1 MTNSYD
7 VDHGLSQDAP
17 GPLEPVELSQQDD
30 TLVRTGNTARDQEM
44 YAAGIRTGEENT
56 KHNAAIRA
64 GVPDGWRLVPNT
76 MTLDMR
82 VAFAETWF
90 SKVRCI
96 DDPEMEDAYA
106 AMLSAAPTAP
116 DAPLASPS
124 RAIFGDQIG
133 GQMDAMAS
141 VPSLSSLH
149 GLAPG
154 ACEGMKSED
163 YVNKVRNGG
172 CSFPDCAAPGVST
185 VEDEQ
190 HTDACPRCGGT
201 GNITVLSDNSP
212 DAHDVE
218 VCCDHCQGTGAAVDA
233 AKYLAAALSGEKY
246 RHMQIYG
253 EFKNFHRSLCARFG
267 YCHDEIHFR
276 RDLVSLEEAIAAKVA
291 APAAGDAQ
299 ALLDHPLLRDV
310 LGYIEDAGPADVWGA
325 AQSWMSLRDAALAAQ
340 RKGDA

>member
-7 VDHGLSQDAP
+7 VAHGLSQVHP
-17 GPLEPVELSQQDD
+17 GPEEPVEIAQQDD
-30 TLVRTGNTARDQEM
+30 TLARTGNTARDQEM

-76 MTLDMR
+76 MTLDMC

-96 DDPEMEDAYA
+96 DDPEMQDAYA
-106 AMLSAAPTAP
+106 AMLNAAPTAP
-116 DAPLASPS
+116 DAPLASMA

-133 GQMDAMAS
+133 AQMDAMAS

-185 VEDEQ
+185 VEDAGAQKEAVM
-190 HTDACPRCGGT
+190 DAIADALGDAYDCTRVWHAWSYGT
-201 GNITVLSDNSP
+201 MGP
-212 DAHDVE
+212 DDFALV
-218 VCCDHCQGTGAAVDA
+218 AADPSRVA
-233 AKYLAAALSGEKY
+233 
-246 RHMQIYG
+246 
-253 EFKNFHRSLCARFG
+253 
-267 YCHDEIHFR
+267 EIATA
-276 RDLVSLEEAIAAKVA
+276 AIAAMRP

-299 ALLDHPLLRDV
+299 ELLGALVEARRELHACQAVIHYAGR
-310 LGYIEDAGPADVWGA
+310 YGPAYV
-325 AQSWMSLRDAALAAQ
+325 RDAQAALKRADAAIVAQHGKGGAAQ